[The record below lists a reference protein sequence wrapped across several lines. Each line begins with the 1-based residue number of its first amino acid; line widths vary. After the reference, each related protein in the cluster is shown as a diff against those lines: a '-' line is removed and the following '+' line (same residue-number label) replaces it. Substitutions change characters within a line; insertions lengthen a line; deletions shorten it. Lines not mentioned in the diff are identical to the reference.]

1 MIYWLVRF
9 LNNYRQYVIL
19 TILILFSLLLLSLND
34 SNKITTLRRASFVF
48 YGAID
53 FLKSPVD
60 EFIYYKKENDALR
73 KENSEL
79 ISQLNELKR
88 FEKERNELYD
98 LLQFQKQ
105 NPISLITSKIILKS
119 NDISGNKFILNKGRK
134 DGVKLN
140 SIVYNSRGLIGYI
153 SDLSNQYSVVHT
165 IANFNV
171 RISVKNLRSNA
182 LGILVWD
189 GEKFKIYN
197 VNKSADVKEG
207 DVFVTS
213 EYSSQ
218 FPPGIPVVKV
228 TYASRASEILFYDIT
243 GEAISELSNINYCLI
258 QVQDENKSLNFL
270 IEK

>member
-9 LNNYRQYVIL
+9 INNYRQYVIL
-19 TILILFSLLLLSLND
+19 VILILFSLLLLSFND
-34 SNKITTLRRASFVF
+34 SNEITTLRKASFVF
-48 YGAID
+48 YGVID
-53 FLKSPVD
+53 YLKSPIE
-60 EFIYYKKENDALR
+60 EFLYYKKENEALR

-79 ISQLNELKR
+79 IGQLNELKK
-88 FEKERNELYD
+88 FEKERDELYD

-105 NPISLITSKIILKS
+105 NPSKFITAKIVLKS
-119 NDISGNKFILNKGRK
+119 NDISGSKFILNKGRK

-140 SIVYNSRGLIGYI
+140 SIVFNSRGLIGYV
-153 SDLSNQYSVVHT
+153 SDLTSQYSVVHT

-189 GEKFKIYN
+189 GEKFKVYN

-207 DVFVTS
+207 DIFVTS
-213 EYSSQ
+213 EFSSQ
-218 FPPGIPVVKV
+218 FPSGIPVIRV
-228 TYASRASEILFYDIT
+228 TYASKESEILFYDIT
-243 GEAISELSNINYCLI
+243 GEAISKMSDISYCLI
-258 QVQDENKSLNFL
+258 QWPDENKQLNYL